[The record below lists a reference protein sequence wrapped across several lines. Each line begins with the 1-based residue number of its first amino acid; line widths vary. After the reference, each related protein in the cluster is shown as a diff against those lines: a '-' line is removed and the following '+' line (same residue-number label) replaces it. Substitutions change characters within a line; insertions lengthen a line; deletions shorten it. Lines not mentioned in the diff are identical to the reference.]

1 MTIRRFV
8 ATLLLV
14 ASAASAQPATDLA
27 FDQRIRKLEEQLRCL
42 VCQNQTLADSGAGLA
57 DDLRREVRT
66 LAMSGKS
73 DDEIRA
79 FLVARYGDFILY
91 DPPVKPRT
99 WLLWF
104 GPFALLVAGGVIWM
118 VIVRRRRDGGGDDSP
133 SGLLGSDAK
142 ARARAWLD
150 EEPPGV

>member
-1 MTIRRFV
+1 VTIRRFV

-73 DDEIRA
+73 DDEIRDY
-79 FLVARYGDFILY
+79 LVSRYSEFILFRPRMSLKNLWLWSAPAVLLLAGILIAVRVMRQRARLPITDD
-91 DPPVKPRT
+91 DPPDTLPT
-99 WLLWF
+99 
-104 GPFALLVAGGVIWM
+104 A
-118 VIVRRRRDGGGDDSP
+118 
-133 SGLLGSDAK
+133 
-142 ARARAWLD
+142 
-150 EEPPGV
+150 

>member
-1 MTIRRFV
+1 MTIRRLV

-42 VCQNQTLADSGAGLA
+42 VCQNQTLADSSAGLA

-118 VIVRRRRDGGGDDSP
+118 VIVRRRRDRGDDDSP